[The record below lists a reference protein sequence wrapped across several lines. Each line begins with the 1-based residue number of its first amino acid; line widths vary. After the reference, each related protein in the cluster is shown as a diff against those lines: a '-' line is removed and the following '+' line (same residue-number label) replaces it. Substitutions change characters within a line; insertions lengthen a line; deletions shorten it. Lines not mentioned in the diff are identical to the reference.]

1 MSFLLVFKF
10 EVVVMSYSVIL
21 SVFEGFEDGKE
32 LDEFSFYKENDFK
45 FEKSLESPLLN
56 FCLF

>member
-1 MSFLLVFKF
+1 
-10 EVVVMSYSVIL
+10 MSYSVIL